1 MECEPS
7 VDYLEKGRTEI
18 SIDDVVYKF
27 KIGGDA
33 RVNQDYASIN
43 GIIVIK
49 DGFLTEE
56 GRRYLK

>member
-1 MECEPS
+1 M
-7 VDYLEKGRTEI
+7 DYLEKGRTEI